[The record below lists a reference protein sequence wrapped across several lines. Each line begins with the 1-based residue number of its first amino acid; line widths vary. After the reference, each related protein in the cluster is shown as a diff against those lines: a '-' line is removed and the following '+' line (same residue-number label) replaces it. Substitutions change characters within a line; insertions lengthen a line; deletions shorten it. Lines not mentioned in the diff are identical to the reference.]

1 MKKTTIITLSA
12 LALSIGASAQSKFD
26 LPAAHLVGTAQSA
39 MTARS
44 ASGPFLAPAEDK
56 EYTVIVK
63 FNNAEAAQQA
73 YELGYTV
80 VNVRAD
86 MALMQLTPSQMEE
99 LAKLPEVKQI
109 ALGEDLELKVNM
121 AREATG
127 VDAVHSGTGLNQ
139 AYTGKGIVVGLMDT
153 GLDPNHANFTQDG
166 ELRIKRLWSITG
178 SNGAISEYDTP
189 AKIKSFT
196 TDFNGGTH
204 ATHVLGIMAGS
215 FNQSSGKNG
224 STAIVNSNGSAQ
236 ISTIRPNPYYGVAK
250 DAEIAA
256 CCGTL
261 EGNNIITALEK
272 ISGYAKE
279 VGKPAVMNL
288 SLGNNSGPHDGTDV
302 RSQYM
307 AEVGKDMLI
316 CVSAGNEGTSPVSLH
331 KNFTA
336 SDKVVK
342 TTVASNTAITGG
354 RVEIWGND
362 ATQFNVTIAA
372 VDKTTGEI
380 KYSYKVD
387 KNLEGKQI
395 LLTSAGYMNPETVRD
410 PEMGKYFGDMATIWI
425 NSNVDTNNN
434 RYTFSAT
441 LNTKI
446 GSERDVMPAFIIEGQ
461 AGKSI
466 DMFSNT
472 GLYANKLNGFTD
484 GDDTNSI
491 NGMGCG
497 DNILVVGAYTNRQY
511 WPVLEGDM
519 YGYRNAT
526 IGDIAYFSSYGKTF
540 QGRQLPDIVGPG
552 MGMISSYSYHY
563 VNAGND
569 QDATS
574 EKNDNYFTATYTEG
588 TGRNQRTSYWK
599 EMSGTSMSSPF
610 VAGVLALWLE
620 ADPSLKISDVKD
632 ILAKTAKKDEYTAK
646 NPERWGLG
654 KIDALAGIKEVLAR
668 QAGVSDVAVEA
679 NKMIISEIDGRT
691 FEVFAA
697 GADAVEAHLYSMSG
711 ALAATA
717 NASGDT
723 ATLSAASV
731 APGIYILK
739 ATANGTTETHK
750 LIIR

>member
-39 MTARS
+39 MSARS

-63 FNNAEAAQQA
+63 FTSTEAAEQA
-73 YELGYTV
+73 YEFGYPV

-86 MALMQLTPSQMEE
+86 MALMQLTPAQMEE

-109 ALGEDLELKVNM
+109 ALGEDLELKVNV

-127 VDAVHSGTGLNQ
+127 VDAIHSGTGLGQ
-139 AYTGKGIVVGLMDT
+139 AYTGKGVVVGLMDT
-153 GLDPNHANFTQDG
+153 GLDPNHANFTVDG

-189 AKIKSFT
+189 AKIKAFT
-196 TDFNGGTH
+196 TDYNGGTH

-215 FNQSSGKNG
+215 FNKRTGSNG

-261 EGNNIITALEK
+261 QGNNIITALEK
-272 ISGYAKE
+272 ISAYSKE

-288 SLGNNSGPHDGTDV
+288 SLGNNSGPHDGTDT

-307 AEVGKDMLI
+307 AEVGKEMLI

-331 KNFTA
+331 KDFTA
-336 SDKVVK
+336 SDKIVR
-342 TTVASNTAITGG
+342 TTVGANTAVEGH
-354 RVEIWGND
+354 VEIWGND
-362 ATQFNVTIAA
+362 ATIFNVTLAA

-387 KNLEGKQI
+387 KNLEGNQV
-395 LLTSAGYMNPETVRD
+395 LLTSAGYTNPGTVRD
-410 PEMGKYFGDMATIWI
+410 PEMGKYFGDMATVWL
-425 NSNVDTNNN
+425 NSNIDTNNK
-434 RYTFSAT
+434 RYTFSASFDF
-441 LNTKI
+441 KI
-446 GSERDVMPAFIIEGQ
+446 GSVRDVMPAFIIEGQ

-466 DMFSNT
+466 DMFSNV
-472 GLYANKLNGFTD
+472 GLYSNKLNGFTQ

-491 NGMGCG
+491 NGMACG

-526 IGDIAYFSSYGKTF
+526 VGDIAYFSSYGKTF
-540 QGRQLPDIVGPG
+540 QGRQLPDITGPG
-552 MGMISSYSYHY
+552 MGMVSSYSYYY
-563 VNAGND
+563 VSNGND
-569 QDATS
+569 MDATS
-574 EKNDNYFTATYTEG
+574 DKVDNYFSGKYTEG

-646 NPERWGLG
+646 NPERWGMG

-697 GADAVEAHLYSMSG
+697 GAGAVEAQLYSMSG

-717 NASGDT
+717 SASGDT